1 MVKYNLTKVDWNNE
15 YNWDMEILNELTTHY
30 INHSNLHIE
39 LNEDGMDVAKSG
51 LATVLKFLDANI
63 IDCDIII
70 ENANLLQNNTYTDV
84 YKSGFKFAKVCQHTT
99 SITKEIKTAFS
110 MFSGRPTWDRLA
122 LGSWLFNNTN
132 CIQTF
137 QGSTGLYQNYENTGE
152 VSNGVEFDTLC
163 KRAITEVDIHD
174 VLHFIKHIPLSIN
187 YTSGRNACNHPLLLT
202 TEYNSVFVD
211 VVSETAKVGNV
222 FFPTE
227 KTFRPIMFLTP
238 FIVYGP
244 IGYLKNLKKLGFKT
258 FDQWFDESYDTVIDD
273 NQRLVEVISLLLYIN
288 TKSMLELENINREM
302 QDVLKHNVKVL
313 MDLTETDFNRERFK

>member
-1 MVKYNLTKVDWNNE
+1 M
-15 YNWDMEILNELTTHY
+15 
-30 INHSNLHIE
+30 
-39 LNEDGMDVAKSG
+39 
-51 LATVLKFLDANI
+51 
-63 IDCDIII
+63 
-70 ENANLLQNNTYTDV
+70 
-84 YKSGFKFAKVCQHTT
+84 
-99 SITKEIKTAFS
+99 
-110 MFSGRPTWDRLA
+110 
-122 LGSWLFNNTN
+122 
-132 CIQTF
+132 
-137 QGSTGLYQNYENTGE
+137 
-152 VSNGVEFDTLC
+152 
-163 KRAITEVDIHD
+163 
-174 VLHFIKHIPLSIN
+174 SIN